1 MYGNNAYGTTTYGD
15 SGKGILYVIATLAL
29 KRAIRAYISTTL
41 ILQRTIRKIV
51 SQMITLKRIVRE
63 FVNKNL
69 ILKRCING
77 FVSQTL
83 TLKRTIYNFT
93 SQVLTLKRTILRLG
107 MIKPISYIKK
117 SNIHLGV
124 SSLIVK
130 SKVLKENI
138 ISKFK

>member
-41 ILQRTIRKIV
+41 I
-51 SQMITLKRIVRE
+51 
-63 FVNKNL
+63 
-69 ILKRCING
+69 
-77 FVSQTL
+77 
-83 TLKRTIYNFT
+83 
-93 SQVLTLKRTILRLG
+93 LKRTILRLG